1 MPPVPV
7 PVPVTV
13 DDAVRRLDALLAVGL
28 RLVRSAPSGR
38 TALAQLAAVIEPEWL
53 PQPGGR
59 ALAEE
64 LTDASAEATEPI
76 PFDAVQRVVHDAWGE
91 RPDRELDEFDPE
103 PVLTTSVAQVHR
115 GVLDGG
121 PVAIKVLRPGLAGLV
136 RQDLA
141 LLETLAAPIA
151 AAFPAADVGGLL
163 REVRERV
170 LEDLDLESQGQTQRR
185 FHRALREHPLF
196 HVPAPI
202 TRLTHDSVLVSEWVD
217 GTPLAEAPAT
227 ERDRAAGLL
236 VLFALGAARWGT
248 AHADLQ
254 LREVLVLEDGRI
266 AIVDFGASSP
276 AAGDRIGAAAEL
288 IEAFIAEEADGVAAA
303 FSSLGVLPREL
314 AGTATELA
322 RHALGPF
329 ASTGPVRLDSAAVQG
344 IRDRVLERPEA
355 VLSLLGEGR
364 LEPEDLWPARGLGQL
379 FALIARAGA
388 TAPWRELV
396 QLGLR
401 EGWDARPE
409 G

>member
-1 MPPVPV
+1 MSPGP
-7 PVPVTV
+7 T

-53 PQPGGR
+53 PRPWGR
-59 ALAEE
+59 ELAAE
-64 LTDASAEATEPI
+64 LTAASAEATEPI
-76 PFDAVQRVVHDAWGE
+76 PFDRIQQVLRDAWGE
-91 RPDRELDEFDPE
+91 RPERELDELDPE
-103 PVLTTSVAQVHR
+103 PVLTTPVAQVHR
-115 GVLDGG
+115 GVLDGA
-121 PVAIKVLRPGLAGLV
+121 PVGIKVRRPGLAGLV

-141 LLETLAAPIA
+141 LLETLAAPIGA
-151 AAFPAADVGGLL
+151 VFPAVDVGGLL

-170 LEDLDLESQGQTQRR
+170 REDLDLESQGQAQRR

-217 GTPLAEAPAT
+217 GTPLANATAT

-276 AAGDRIGAAAEL
+276 AAGDRIGASAQL
-288 IEAFIAEEADGVAAA
+288 IEAFIADDVDGVATALT
-303 FSSLGVLPREL
+303 SLGVLPREL
-314 AGTATELA
+314 AGTAVELA

-329 ASTGPVRLDSAAVQG
+329 AGAGPVRLDSAAVQAV
-344 IRDRVLERPEA
+344 RDRVLERPEA
-355 VLSLLGEGR
+355 MLPLLGDGR

-388 TAPWRELV
+388 TAPWRDLV

-409 G
+409 R

>member
-1 MPPVPV
+1 MSPVPA
-7 PVPVTV
+7 
-13 DDAVRRLDALLAVGL
+13 DDAARRLDALLVVAL

-38 TALAQLAAVIEPEWL
+38 TALAQLAEVIEPEWL

-59 ALAEE
+59 ELAAE
-64 LTDASAEATEPI
+64 LAAASATATEPI
-76 PFDAVQRVVHDAWGE
+76 PFDRVQQVLRDAWDE
-91 RPDRELDEFDPE
+91 RPDHELDELDAE
-103 PVLTTSVAQVHR
+103 PVVTTAVAQVHR
-115 GVLDGG
+115 GSLDGR
-121 PVAIKVLRPGLAGLV
+121 PVAVKVLRPGLAGLV

-151 AAFPAADVGGLL
+151 AAFPAADVGELL

-170 LEDLDLESQGQTQRR
+170 LEDLDLESQAQAQRR

-196 HVPAPI
+196 HIPAPI

-217 GTPLAEAPAT
+217 GTPLADAPAG

-254 LREVLVLEDGRI
+254 LREVLVLDDGRI
-266 AIVDFGASSP
+266 SIVDFGATAP
-276 AAGDRIGAAAEL
+276 AAAERIGL
-288 IEAFIAEEADGVAAA
+288 GAGLVEAFVAEDVDGAATA
-303 FSSLGVLPREL
+303 LSSLGVLPPEM
-314 AGTATELA
+314 AATAMELA
-322 RHALGPF
+322 RHVLGPL
-329 ASTGPVRLDSAAVQG
+329 AGAEAVRLDSAAVQAV
-344 IRDRVLERPEA
+344 RDRVLERPEA
-355 VLSLLGEGR
+355 LLALVSEGR
-364 LEPEDLWPARGLGQL
+364 LQPEDLWPVRGLGQL

-396 QLGLR
+396 RLGLR

-409 G
+409 F